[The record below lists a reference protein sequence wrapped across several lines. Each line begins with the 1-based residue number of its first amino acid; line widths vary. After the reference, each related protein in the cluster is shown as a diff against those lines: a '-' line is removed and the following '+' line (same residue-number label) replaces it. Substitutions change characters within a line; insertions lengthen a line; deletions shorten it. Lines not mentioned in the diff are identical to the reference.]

1 METKDIE
8 KFDPTT
14 AELKKMVEAT
24 KDLTATDLADP
35 AQLAIVREKRI
46 EFKKAR
52 VNIEKTGKA
61 LREDALKFQRDVIAK
76 EKELIAIIEP
86 EETRLAAIEE
96 EAKVLAI
103 RKERI
108 EKLPARKER
117 LSKIAHFE
125 PVSDDFLLELDA
137 VQFEAFFNDATA
149 RSNEHQRRL
158 DEEKARAAEEARLE
172 AARKDQERIDAE
184 NEAKRIEQEKKDA
197 ELRAREDAIKAE
209 EQRIAHEKEVRE
221 AEERAKRE
229 TEERMKREAEEK
241 AAREKAEAEAKAKAE
256 AEAKAKA
263 EAEAAAE
270 KARREKQEKYR
281 AFRAS
286 HGWTAETAAD
296 FKEEVMT
303 DGSVHL
309 YKKVGVFTK

>member
-1 METKDIE
+1 MDTKDIE

-46 EFKKAR
+46 EFKRAR

-61 LREDALKFQRDVIAK
+61 LREDALKFQKDVIAK

-96 EAKVLAI
+96 EAKALAI

-108 EKLPARKER
+108 EKLPTRKER
-117 LSKIAHFE
+117 LSQIKHFKAV
-125 PVSDDFLLELDA
+125 PDDVLLELDA
-137 VQFEAFFNDATA
+137 VQFEAFFNAA
-149 RSNEHQRRL
+149 VAHSNELERQIAAE
-158 DEEKARAAEEARLE
+158 DARKAEEARV
-172 AARKDQERIDAE
+172 AAAKADQARIDKE
-184 NEAKRIEQEKKDA
+184 NEAKRLEQEKKDA

-209 EQRIAHEKEVRE
+209 EARIAHEKEV
-221 AEERAKRE
+221 ERVKKE
-229 TEERMKREAEEK
+229 TEERMKREQAEKE
-241 AAREKAEAEAKAKAE
+241 AREKAEAEAKAKAE
-256 AEAKAKA
+256 AEAKAQA

-281 AFRAS
+281 AFRAG
-286 HGWTAETAAD
+286 HGWTAETASD